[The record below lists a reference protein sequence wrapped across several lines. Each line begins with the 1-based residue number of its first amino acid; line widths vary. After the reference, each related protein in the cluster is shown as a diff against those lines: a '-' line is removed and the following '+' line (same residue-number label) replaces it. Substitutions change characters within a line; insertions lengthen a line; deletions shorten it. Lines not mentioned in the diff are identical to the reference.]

1 MGLDLQAVR
10 LLLKMHD
17 DGVRL
22 GKTLTLGRQHN
33 HLTRGQYR
41 SLCAALGV
49 RGSQEP
55 PRFADDILSMMGSTS
70 IDAIDISDY
79 EGASLI
85 QDLNSLVPRSLRQT
99 YDLVFDGGTL
109 EHIFHFPTA
118 LRSCLEMLKPGGRFV
133 SVTMANN
140 YCGHGFYQFSPELF
154 WRALSDASGF
164 KVEEMYVAVKGG
176 SCFRVEDPDV
186 AKRRVELCNNR
197 PVSLMVHARKLE
209 NVDIFVRTP
218 QQSDYE
224 RIWANHAARSKAT
237 APSSRPGWFEWP
249 LVKKLRE
256 WRANWIMARNRQRLA
271 KSNTL
276 RNRSCYTLVDFRL

>member
-10 LLLKMHD
+10 MLLKMHD
-17 DGVRL
+17 DGVQF

-41 SLCAALGV
+41 SLRAALSM

-55 PRFADDILSMMGSTS
+55 PEFADEILSIMGSTS
-70 IDAIDISDY
+70 IDAMDVSDY

-85 QDLNSLVPRSLRQT
+85 HDLNSPVPESLKQT

-118 LRSCLEMLKPGGRFV
+118 LRSCLEMLKPNGRFV
-133 SVTMANN
+133 TVTMANN

-154 WRALSDASGF
+154 WRALSDVSGF

-186 AKRRVELCNNR
+186 VRSRVELCNNR

-209 NVDIFVRTP
+209 NADVFVRTP
-218 QQSDYE
+218 QQSDYA
-224 RIWANHAARSKAT
+224 RIWASHTAT
-237 APSSRPGWFEWP
+237 SIPPAFSSRPGWFEWSP
-249 LVKKLRE
+249 VKKLRR
-256 WRANWIMARNRQRLA
+256 WRASWIMARNRRRLA
-271 KSNTL
+271 TSNRL
-276 RNRSCYTLVDFRL
+276 RNRRFYTPVKFRL